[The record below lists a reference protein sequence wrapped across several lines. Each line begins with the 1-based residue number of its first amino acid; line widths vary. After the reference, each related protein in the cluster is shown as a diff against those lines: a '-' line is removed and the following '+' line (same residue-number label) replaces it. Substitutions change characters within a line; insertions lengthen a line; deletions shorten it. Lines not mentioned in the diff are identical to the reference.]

1 MYSMLI
7 AVLSGGAAG
16 LIASLCGVPRGWS
29 ITIGMGVV
37 LAVVIT
43 ISQLVRIRIKKINAE
58 IQGVMAE
65 IQKKLTVKQNQFMR
79 KPVGS
84 PKTMM
89 QALEKEQNAGI
100 RQALEACEL
109 FTPVYRWT
117 FLLDRQVNTMKMAFH
132 YQLKEFDKVDE
143 LLPKCLLFD
152 AQAICM
158 KLARMYQ
165 LKQDGIDKFFKKK
178 CRKLKEP
185 ACILPYSLYAWI
197 LVKQDRP
204 DDAFKL
210 LADAKKKT
218 DNEVILHNW
227 EALANNK
234 PKSFSNAD
242 LGEMWYALGLEEM
255 KMPKVQQTYRYR

>member
-1 MYSMLI
+1 MYSLLI
-7 AVLSGGAAG
+7 AVLAGGAAG
-16 LIASLCGVPRGWS
+16 LIASLCGVPHGWS
-29 ITIGMGVV
+29 ITIGMCAV
-37 LAVVIT
+37 LAVVIA
-43 ISQLVRIRIKKINAE
+43 ISQIIRIRIKKINAV
-58 IQGVMAE
+58 IQNVMAE
-65 IQKKLTVKQNQFMR
+65 VQKKLTVKQNQFMR

-84 PKTMM
+84 PKVMM
-89 QALEKEQNAGI
+89 QILEKEQNAGI

-109 FTPVYRWT
+109 FTPVFRWS

-132 YQLKEFDKVDE
+132 YQLREFDKVDE

-158 KLARMYQ
+158 KMARMYT

-197 LVKQDRP
+197 LVKQDRS
-204 DDAFKL
+204 DEAFKL
-210 LADAKKKT
+210 LTDAKKKT
-218 DNEVILHNW
+218 DNEVILRNW

-234 PKSFSNAD
+234 AKNFSNAD
-242 LGEMWYALGLEEM
+242 LGEMWYALGLEEI